1 MINIVI
7 PMAGEGKRFVDRGI
21 TTPKPLIE
29 VSGNPFISHVLDS
42 IDIKNAKYHFL
53 IRKNH
58 YEDHDFEKIFKEKGI
73 DYNVTLV
80 DKTTEGAVSTTLLCR
95 EKINHNYPLII
106 KDCDQILNWDSGN
119 FFKFSKRKKVDGIIV
134 TLPTINP
141 GFSFVKLDDDQ
152 STVLET
158 KEKQVISSFGN
169 TGLYYFSNTGEYFKY
184 SDIMIKK
191 NIRVNNEFYVSQ
203 VYNEYIS
210 DLKKIIHYPI
220 PEILSINTPE
230 ELSENKLK
238 IEEFIKQS

>member
-21 TTPKPLIE
+21 KTPKPLIE
-29 VSGNPFISHVLDS
+29 ISGQPFISLVLDS
-42 IDIKNAKYHFL
+42 VKIKNAKYHFL

-58 YEDHDFEKIFKEKGI
+58 FENYDFEKIFKDKKL
-73 DYNVTLV
+73 DYEITLV

-95 EKINHNYPLII
+95 EKINKEYSLIV
-106 KDCDQILNWDSGN
+106 KDCDQILNWDIEN

-158 KEKQVISSFGN
+158 KEKQVVSSFGN
-169 TGLYYFSNTGEYFKY
+169 TGFYFFSKTEEYLKY

-203 VYNEYIS
+203 VYNEYIL

-220 PEILSINTPE
+220 PEIFSINTPE
-230 ELSENKLK
+230 ELKENKSK
-238 IEEFIKQS
+238 IEEFIKA

>member
-7 PMAGEGKRFVDRGI
+7 PMAGEGKRFVDKGI

-29 VSGNPFISHVLDS
+29 ISGKPFISFVLDS
-42 IDIKNAKYHFL
+42 INFENANYHFL

-58 YEDHDFEKIFKEKGI
+58 YDDYDFDSIFKEKKI
-73 DYNVTLV
+73 KYDITTV

-95 EKINHNYPLII
+95 DKIDSKNPLIV
-106 KDCDQILNWDSGN
+106 KDCDQILNWNISN
-119 FFKFSKRKKVDGIIV
+119 FSSFVKRKRPDGVIV

-169 TGLYYFSNTGEYFKY
+169 TGLYYFSKTEDYYKY

-191 NIRVNNEFYVSQ
+191 NIRVKNEFYVSQ
-203 VYNEYIS
+203 VFNEYIL
-210 DLKKIIHYPI
+210 DLKKILHYPI
-220 PEILSINTPE
+220 PEIFSINTPE
-230 ELSENKLK
+230 ELSQNKLE
-238 IEEFIKQS
+238 IEKFVNS